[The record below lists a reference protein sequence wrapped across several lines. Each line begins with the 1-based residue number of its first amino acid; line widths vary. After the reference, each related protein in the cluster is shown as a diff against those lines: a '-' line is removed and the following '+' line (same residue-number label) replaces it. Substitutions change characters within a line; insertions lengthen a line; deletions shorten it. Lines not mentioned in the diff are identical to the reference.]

1 MTTNKPN
8 QICMEENSKNGEVLR
23 QQLITYKVVNDSLVK
38 HTIER
43 VFFNAGDYSDSQ
55 TSTPIMKL

>member
-38 HTIER
+38 HTI
-43 VFFNAGDYSDSQ
+43 
-55 TSTPIMKL
+55 